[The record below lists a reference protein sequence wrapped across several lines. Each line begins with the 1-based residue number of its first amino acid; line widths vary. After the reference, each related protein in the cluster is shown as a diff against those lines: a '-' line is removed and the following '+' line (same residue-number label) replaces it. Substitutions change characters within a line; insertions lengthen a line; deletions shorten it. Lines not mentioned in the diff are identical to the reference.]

1 MYRSKPPGAL
11 VVDRRVELDPGALP
25 RFRERIPYVVVLGQG
40 GTYDQSKLKDLVLS
54 PEEFLARDGLL
65 LNHAYY
71 IKKQINPALNR
82 LFLELFAIDV
92 NSWFDQMP
100 KVVRENGAQSKKV
113 NFFASKANTS
123 KSVVS

>member
-54 PEEFLARDGLL
+54 PEEFLAE
-65 LNHAYY
+65 
-71 IKKQINPALNR
+71 IIIIPALEPLSFSCFTMSNPLPLGR
-82 LFLELFAIDV
+82 VI
-92 NSWFDQMP
+92 ST
-100 KVVRENGAQSKKV
+100 KTQS
-113 NFFASKANTS
+113 
-123 KSVVS
+123 